1 MRNLALLLWFAI
13 ATPCFSAE
21 PNEKTRI
28 AVTPLEAKGA
38 PAGLTDAI
46 TDLLTAEIV
55 ATGEFQVVERG
66 QIKKILSEQALQQ
79 SGLSEPEGA
88 AATGKLLSVQRIL
101 VGSVAQ
107 FDFGKVVTI
116 RLVNV
121 ETGKVEVSDRQVAE
135 SDKKLLAAVSVLS
148 LNLAAFVS
156 GKTIEKGGRSFRP
169 MPPTA
174 FSTIKVLSISE
185 DQVEIS
191 AGSADGLKVGD
202 RMLVYMVEKGS
213 NKDHPKEEIRLTKVQ
228 AHNAM
233 AVIIAKPFKEKEYI
247 VSGDLIRALVK
258 K

>member
-1 MRNLALLLWFAI
+1 MRPLVLLFLITALSTGLFAQ
-13 ATPCFSAE
+13 TK
-21 PNEKTRI
+21 EKPSI
-28 AVTPLEAKGA
+28 AVASLDAKGA
-38 PAGLTDAI
+38 PSELADAV
-46 TDLLTAEIV
+46 TDLLTSEII

-79 SGLSEPEGA
+79 SGLLEPEGA
-88 AATGKLLSVQRIL
+88 SAAGKLLSVQRIL

-135 SDKKLLAAVSVLS
+135 SDRKLLSAVSHLA

-169 MPPTA
+169 MPPSG
-174 FSTIKVLSISE
+174 FSTIKVLSVSE
-185 DQVEIS
+185 DKVEIS

-202 RMLVYMVEKGS
+202 RMIVYMIEKGI
-213 NKDHPKEEIRLTKVQ
+213 NKDHPKEEIRLTKVL
-228 AHNAM
+228 ANSAM
-233 AVIIAKPFKEKEYI
+233 AVVVAKPFKEKEYI
-247 VSGDLIRALVK
+247 VSGDLIRPTAK